1 MRDSLVNLSVF
12 ISPHHMLF
20 FILLSTI
27 IKNLKAKHMMNE
39 QTMSNVKVELNIP
52 GQKLMAQ
59 AMEVFDNYQPIVKEA
74 LEEAKEKLL
83 FDKDFQQHIKDLV
96 IQRVEDVMKKGVEQA
111 AQTVINEAYIKH
123 YREIE
128 KTVHDAIV
136 SKQSYTLTLKGS
148 FSE

>member
-1 MRDSLVNLSVF
+1 
-12 ISPHHMLF
+12 
-20 FILLSTI
+20 
-27 IKNLKAKHMMNE
+27 MMSNE

-59 AMEVFDNYQPIVKEA
+59 AMDVFDNYQPLVKEA

-96 IQRVEDVMKKGVEQA
+96 IQRVEDAMKKGIEQA
-111 AQTVINEAYIKH
+111 AQTVINEAYCKH

-136 SKQSYTLTLKGS
+136 SKLTNK
-148 FSE
+148 